1 MDVSKNFSELADMRQ
16 KSEQLHRAH
25 QMNEQQKKWFQNTP
39 EPFPFQFSAPNQRI
53 SSTLNPKYFQ
63 PSQFFFDM
71 AGTCM
76 EKVSSDQTSYQPG
89 YVSYQYLQP
98 GQLIYVQEE
107 GAPYLMASAPHMDSM
122 DYNMDNVDY
131 NMDNMD
137 YNIINH
143 VDYNIINH
151 MEINIVQYVY
161 PCRIINSNLNPNA
174 EVFTPMAKTMVDP
187 KNQKVLEEK
196 DCSDD
201 NNTSKSFDRM
211 HPVTDKEENLMEE
224 KNCEVKTKQISVI
237 DDHISNYDLVQ
248 CSDIIFCDSNIQ
260 SSDIRDDTFS
270 DNEEKEEAIS
280 EDEDEDDDSEWDCD
294 DQSLIECVESDAEFD
309 DLFTSPLM
317 ITKLRVCNP
326 KSKSPDLPVCPQICP
341 EFQQDSKHQSTSRHA
356 NIDVLLAKQLSCG
369 SCKKIGKSVQF
380 CEEVKIIE
388 EPEDLAEDLH
398 KARSDFSAR
407 QADKAR
413 NERML
418 TPIFSKEHR
427 EKIYQNIYGDYT

>member
-71 AGTCM
+71 AETCI
-76 EKVSSDQTSYQPG
+76 EKVSSDQSSYQPG

-98 GQLIYVQEE
+98 GQLIYFQEE
-107 GAPYLMASAPHMDSM
+107 ESPYLMASAPHMDSM
-122 DYNMDNVDY
+122 DYNMDS
-131 NMDNMD
+131 
-137 YNIINH
+137 

-151 MEINIVQYVY
+151 MEINIFQYVY
-161 PCRIINSNLNPNA
+161 PCSIINSNLNPNA
-174 EVFTPMAKTMVDP
+174 EVFTPMAKIMVEST
-187 KNQKVLEEK
+187 NEKVLEEK

-201 NNTSKSFDRM
+201 YNTSKSFDRM
-211 HPVTDKEENLMEE
+211 HPVTDEEENLMEE
-224 KNCEVKTKQISVI
+224 ENCKVKTKQISVI
-237 DDHISNYDLVQ
+237 DDHISNDDLVQ
-248 CSDIIFCDSNIQ
+248 FSDIIFCDSNIQ
-260 SSDIRDDTFS
+260 SSDNRDDTFS
-270 DNEEKEEAIS
+270 DNEEEEEGIS
-280 EDEDEDDDSEWDCD
+280 EDEDEDDDDDSEWDCD
-294 DQSLIECVESDAEFD
+294 DQSLVECVESDAEFD

-341 EFQQDSKHQSTSRHA
+341 EFPQDSKHQSTRNQA
-356 NIDVLLAKQLSCG
+356 NIDVLPAKQLSSG
-369 SCKKIGKSVQF
+369 YFKMIGKCVQF
-380 CEEVKIIE
+380 RDEVEIIE
-388 EPEDLAEDLH
+388 EPEDIAEDLH

-413 NERML
+413 RESML
-418 TPIFSKEHR
+418 TPILSKEHR
-427 EKIYQNIYGDYT
+427 EKIYQKIYGDHT